1 MAYVAASA
9 VTGMSVQVLSQGG
22 TPNADCMRL
31 LIYGSYT
38 AADFYLR
45 FGATVNTSTGAE
57 TTPGIAFVPGKVRIL
72 NTTDGTVGEWYLDD
86 TTNLANSGYTQ
97 VAEGT
102 KTMVVKGSAG
112 VTMDGGRLQFDVSAC
127 CPITNDDECI
137 IELYRG

>member
-97 VAEGT
+97 VVAGD
-102 KTMVVKGSAG
+102 KTMVAKASAG
-112 VTMDGGRLQFDVSAC
+112 VSMDGGRLQFDVSAC
-127 CPITNDDECI
+127 CPITDNDECI